1 MSREIQRN
9 PRVRDLQAEKGFA
22 RPTRLF
28 VLALGAY
35 WSLVGCGGTLE
46 LSAPTR
52 GKSSEH
58 RIETKVQES
67 PIVVPTTG
75 EGILQAVRDLDANVV
90 LLNVWATWCRP
101 CREEF
106 PDILRLQREYQDEG
120 LKVILVSGDFDTEI
134 REVIAF
140 LAGQGVDFPSYI
152 KAGSD
157 MDFINAINPEWSGAL
172 PATFIYDA
180 DGTMRHFWEGKVSY
194 VKFEQSILEVLRKG
208 VKWDSETT
216 E

>member
-1 MSREIQRN
+1 M
-9 PRVRDLQAEKGFA
+9 
-22 RPTRLF
+22 
-28 VLALGAY
+28 
-35 WSLVGCGGTLE
+35 
-46 LSAPTR
+46 SAPTR
-52 GKSSEH
+52 GKSAEH
-58 RIETKVQES
+58 RVETKGQES

-75 EGILQAVRDLDANVV
+75 EEILQAVRDLDADAV

-106 PDILRLQREYQDEG
+106 PDILRLQREYRDQG

-134 REVIAF
+134 PQVIEF
-140 LAGQGVDFPSYI
+140 LAEQGVDFPSYI

-157 MDFINAINPEWSGAL
+157 MEFINAMNPEWSGAL

-180 DGTMRHFWEGKVSY
+180 DGTMRHFWERKASY
-194 VKFEQSILEVLRKG
+194 VEFEQSILEVLREG

>member
-1 MSREIQRN
+1 MSGEFQRN
-9 PRVRDLQAEKGFA
+9 LRVRDLQAEKGFA
-22 RPTRLF
+22 WPTRLF

-35 WSLVGCGGTLE
+35 WSLMGCGGTLE
-46 LSAPTR
+46 LSAPTS
-52 GKSSEH
+52 GKSAEH
-58 RIETKVQES
+58 RVETRGQES

-75 EGILQAVRDLDANVV
+75 EEILQAVRDLDADAV

-106 PDILRLQREYQDEG
+106 PDILRLQREYRDQG

-134 REVIAF
+134 PQVIEF
-140 LAGQGVDFPSYI
+140 LAEQGVDFPSYI

-157 MDFINAINPEWSGAL
+157 MEFINAMNPEWSGAL

-180 DGTMRHFWEGKVSY
+180 DGTMRHFWEGKASY
-194 VKFEQSILEVLRKG
+194 VEFEQSILEALREG
-208 VKWDSETT
+208 VKWESETT